1 MTEKAKKPVA
11 SNRNLHSGSVIA
23 STILFFAALAAL
35 TLSSILYPGVSLFSL
50 QNPMFFP
57 IWGLAGCTSATALVA
72 EGSAV
77 KAPKPE
83 EASKVE

>member
-1 MTEKAKKPVA
+1 MTEKTKKPVA
-11 SNRNLHSGSVIA
+11 SNRLHSGAVIA

-57 IWGLAGCTSATALVA
+57 IWVLAGCTGTTALVV

-83 EASKVE
+83 EVSKVE